1 MFADRRA
8 YHICYGVQP
17 RDPLYLVVRDTGSTE
32 DCWSKNGHTSNTNP
46 FLHDLKPDDKLY
58 APSSVELA
66 RADTEE
72 HGDVGLRFCCLA
84 FEFCDV
90 ADILEFRFGLAHI
103 LAGLTTKATKDITSL
118 ILTPNLDE
126 PTWGLGEH
134 PTDCKEKEQR
144 SNLEGNREPPSEFT
158 SSTLIEIAATARMIS
173 TNAASRVGPA
183 HAHYSIQ

>member
-1 MFADRRA
+1 MDWRD

-17 RDPLYLVVRDTGSTE
+17 RDPLYLAIRNTGSSE

-46 FLHDLKPDDKLY
+46 FLHDLKPDNELY

-72 HGDVGLRFCCLA
+72 HVDVGLSFCRLA
-84 FEFCDV
+84 FELCDV
-90 ADILEFRFGLAHI
+90 TDILEFRFGLAHI

-118 ILTPNLDE
+118 IFTTNLNK
-126 PTWGLGEH
+126 PTWRLREH
-134 PTDCKEKEQR
+134 PTDREEKEQR
-144 SNLEGNREPPSEFT
+144 SNLEGNREPPSELT
-158 SSTLIEIAATARMIS
+158 IPPLVESTATARIIS
-173 TNAASRVGPA
+173 MNAASIVDLA

>member
-1 MFADRRA
+1 MFTDRRA

-17 RDPLYLVVRDTGSTE
+17 RDPLYLVIRDTGSTE

-46 FLHDLKPDDKLY
+46 FLHDLKPDNKLY

-72 HGDVGLRFCCLA
+72 HGDVRLRFCRLA
-84 FEFCDV
+84 FELCDV
-90 ADILEFRFGLAHI
+90 ADILEFCFGLAHI

-118 ILTPNLDE
+118 IFTTNLDE

-134 PTDCKEKEQR
+134 PTDRKEKEQR
-144 SNLEGNREPPSEFT
+144 SNLEGNRKSPGEFT
-158 SSTLIEIAATARMIS
+158 SSALVEVAATARMIS
-173 TNAASRVGPA
+173 TNPGPRVDLA